1 MLYNNYKDIKL
12 SRLGFGTMRLP
23 VIDGKINEDETIQ
36 MIDYAIENGINYF
49 DTAYPYMSC
58 KSEVV
63 VGKALARHQRESFYL
78 ADKFPGHQIADSYY
92 PEKIFEEQLSKCQVE
107 YFDFYLLHNVC
118 ETCYDVYTDPKW
130 HIIDYFVEQKRL
142 GRIRNLGFSTHA
154 QIDTLRKFLAEYA
167 DIMDMCQIQ
176 LNYLDWTLQDAK
188 TKYEILS
195 EYNLP
200 IWVMEPL
207 RGGKLV
213 NLKDTDKEKLATLRP
228 DESTVAWAF
237 RWLMGLPNVKVILS
251 GMSNMEQMI
260 DNVSI
265 FAEDKPLTDAERD
278 ILLDIAEGMKTGVPC
293 TGCHYCCDSCPM
305 ELDIP
310 LLIQQYNDLHFS
322 SSFTPLMLIESMPE
336 EKRPSACLGCG
347 ACASNCPQNIDIPNV
362 MSMLA
367 EELSQRPSW
376 AAICKQRAEEAKKA
390 E

>member
-1 MLYNNYKDIKL
+1 MLYNNFKDMNL

-36 MIDYAIENGINYF
+36 MIDYAMENGINYF
-49 DTAYPYMSC
+49 DTAYPYMSS

-63 VGKALARHQRESFYL
+63 VGKALARHQRDSFYL

-118 ETCYDVYTDPKW
+118 ETSYDVYTDPKW

>member
-1 MLYNNYKDIKL
+1 MLYNNFKDMNL

-36 MIDYAIENGINYF
+36 MIDYAMENGINYF
-49 DTAYPYMSC
+49 DTAYPYMSS

-63 VGKALARHQRESFYL
+63 VGKALARHQRDSFYL

-118 ETCYDVYTDPKW
+118 ETSYDVYTDPKW

-188 TKYEILS
+188 TKYEIVS

-213 NLKDTDKEKLATLRP
+213 NLKDTDKERLTTLRP
-228 DESTVAWAF
+228 NESTVSWAF

-260 DNVSI
+260 DNVRI

-278 ILLDIAEGMKTGVPC
+278 ILMNIAEGMKNGVPC
-293 TGCHYCCDSCPM
+293 TSCHYCCDSCPM